1 MRVLLLLRGCAGCGK
16 TTWIEQQGLKPYA
29 LSADDIRLLCQSPVL
44 GADGTES
51 ISQAND
57 QVVWKIL
64 FKLLEVRME
73 KGEFTV
79 IDATNSRSSEI
90 NKYKNLCKTYRY
102 RIYCVDFTDIPIEEV
117 KRRNAGREPLKRVPD
132 RAIDKMYSRFR
143 TQKIPSGVKV
153 IKPDELDTV
162 WLKLRDLSEY
172 KRIHHIGDIHGCNTD
187 VQE

>member
-73 KGEFTV
+73 NGCLKIAYFTSKGGLQV
-79 IDATNSRSSEI
+79 SR
-90 NKYKNLCKTYRY
+90 
-102 RIYCVDFTDIPIEEV
+102 D
-117 KRRNAGREPLKRVPD
+117 
-132 RAIDKMYSRFR
+132 
-143 TQKIPSGVKV
+143 
-153 IKPDELDTV
+153 
-162 WLKLRDLSEY
+162 
-172 KRIHHIGDIHGCNTD
+172 
-187 VQE
+187 